1 MKYNP
6 MSPPDWQKID
16 TVLLD
21 MDGTLLDLHFDTYFW
36 MTYVPQCYAKLQGIS
51 EAEALAKLNKSFIGL
66 RGTLDWYCLDY
77 WSELTGLDIIKLKH
91 DVAHKIAIRPQ
102 TLEFLEQLRHLN
114 KRAVIVTNAHRDSVN
129 LKMTRTGLNKHVD
142 RIISSHDYRQP
153 KETPEFWSALQQD
166 EPFDKTRTL
175 FIDDSQAV
183 LESAARW
190 GIEWLVSINNPD
202 SQMPPQPSNGFFGIN
217 EFSQILFNET
227 VEI

>member
-66 RGTLDWYCLDY
+66 HGTLDWYCLDY

-129 LKMTRTGLNKHVD
+129 LKIARTGLDKYVD

-153 KETPEFWSALQQD
+153 KETSEFWCALQQN

-175 FIDDSQAV
+175 FIDDSPAV
-183 LESAARW
+183 LKSAARW

-202 SQMPPQPSNGFFGIN
+202 SQMSPQPSNGFFGIN